1 MMDFLVDDTHA
12 AAARSARDAAEGA
25 REGSWHVLIVDDEPG
40 VHDVTRLALA
50 DLALAGRG
58 VVFHSAFSAREAR
71 ALMPTLPPLAVILL
85 DVVMETDRAGL
96 DLVRWIRRERG
107 DHAVRIILRTGEPGQ
122 APERS
127 VILDYDINDYKE
139 KAELTA
145 QKLFSAV
152 VSAIRGHRDI
162 LALERNRQGLRTVI
176 EASARLYEARYLEQF
191 ARGAL
196 EQLTSLLYLEP
207 DAALVSARSVAAA
220 VESGPPHV
228 LAAIG
233 ALEREPRVVLEE
245 IVPADLLERW
255 ISGALDGRVLVADDH
270 IAVCTR
276 RSVESRTLLYL
287 ANPAR
292 RPICDEELVRLF
304 ARNIT
309 IAFEN
314 LSLRG
319 ELEATQAEIT
329 AILGG
334 AVETR
339 SQETAHHVTRVSA
352 MAEELGR
359 LAGLETA
366 DLETLR
372 LASALHDVGKVGV
385 PDAVLNKPGKLDP
398 DEWEVMK
405 RHTLVGEALLAESSR
420 PVIRAGAIVAGQHH
434 ERFDGRGY
442 PRGLSGEAIHLY
454 GRITAIVDVFDALG
468 AKRCYKEP
476 WPLDRIVAHFESEA
490 GAQFDPDLTRL
501 FLDNLERFLEIAR
514 RHPDAA
520 AGPAARTSAAA

>member
-1 MMDFLVDDTHA
+1 MMDFLVDDSASEEIA
-12 AAARSARDAAEGA
+12 AGA
-25 REGSWHVLIVDDEPG
+25 TLADGPHGAWHVLIVDDEPG
-40 VHDVTRLALA
+40 VHEVTRLALS

-58 VVFHSAFSAREAR
+58 VVFHSAYSAGQAR
-71 ALMPTLPPLAVILL
+71 DLIPDLPQLAVVLL

-139 KAELTA
+139 KADLTA
-145 QKLFSAV
+145 QKLFSSV

-162 LALERNRQGLRTVI
+162 VALERNREGLRTVI

-196 EQLTSLLYLEP
+196 EQLTSLLYLTPE
-207 DAALVSARSVAAA
+207 AALMSARSVAASLEA
-220 VESGPPHV
+220 GTPQV

-233 ALEREPRVVLEE
+233 ALDGAPDVRLEDV
-245 IVPADLLERW
+245 VPADLLARW
-255 ISGALDGRVLVADDH
+255 MTGALDGRVVVADDH

-276 RSVESRTLLYL
+276 RSAETRTLLYL

-292 RPICDEELVRLF
+292 HPICDEELVRLF

-319 ELEATQAEIT
+319 EIEATQAEIT

-352 MAEELGR
+352 RRPSSA
-359 LAGLETA
+359 AWP
-366 DLETLR
+366 
-372 LASALHDVGKVGV
+372 ASTT
-385 PDAVLNKPGKLDP
+385 
-398 DEWEVMK
+398 
-405 RHTLVGEALLAESSR
+405 RSSR
-420 PVIRAGAIVAGQHH
+420 PCVSPRRCTTSARSAFPMPSSTSRAGSIPTS
-434 ERFDGRGY
+434 GR
-442 PRGLSGEAIHLY
+442 S
-454 GRITAIVDVFDALG
+454 
-468 AKRCYKEP
+468 
-476 WPLDRIVAHFESEA
+476 
-490 GAQFDPDLTRL
+490 
-501 FLDNLERFLEIAR
+501 
-514 RHPDAA
+514 
-520 AGPAARTSAAA
+520 